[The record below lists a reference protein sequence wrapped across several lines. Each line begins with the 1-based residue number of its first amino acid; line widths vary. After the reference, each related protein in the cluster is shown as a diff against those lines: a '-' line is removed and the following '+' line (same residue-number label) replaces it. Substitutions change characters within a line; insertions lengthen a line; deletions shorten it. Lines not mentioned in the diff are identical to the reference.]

1 MLGCNELGPEG
12 EEAEQARQSLLA
24 VRASAALQQLAVMLQ
39 Q

>member
-24 VRASAALQQLAVMLQ
+24 VRSSAALGYGSRGIT
-39 Q
+39 